1 MIRNILI
8 LMMLVF
14 AAGCQKKA
22 PPTKITFPV
31 TVTRPLECNAPLYL
45 EYVGHVVP
53 YSSVEVY
60 SQVEGEIMTK
70 YFTEGEEVKKGDP
83 LFTIDPRPYEAALLA
98 AEGGLAESVA
108 NLKIAKETVERYS
121 HLIQD
126 DYVAQLNYDQYV
138 TNVLVSEAVVK
149 QNQAKL
155 DKAKIDLNYCSITSP
170 VDGITGKL
178 QIDVGNLVSRGAIKS
193 LVIVNQV
200 KPIYVTF
207 SVPER
212 DLPRIQHQAKVGELK
227 VRTFLTEEKNHY
239 WEGFLDLIDNQVN
252 TKTGSILMRATFPNL
267 DHSLWPGQFTVVR
280 LILGEQKKA
289 VLLPNQA
296 VMVGQNGS
304 YVFVVQADMTVEMRP
319 VVKGQTE
326 ENQIII
332 LSGVQPGDMVVVE
345 GQLNLYSGAH
355 VSIKGKK

>member
-8 LMMLVF
+8 LMTLIL

-22 PPTKITFPV
+22 PPAKVTFPV
-31 TVTRPLECNAPLYL
+31 TVTRPLECNAPIYL

-60 SQVEGEIMTK
+60 SQVEGEIMEK
-70 YFTEGEEVKKGDP
+70 YFTEGEEVKKGSL

-138 TNVLVSEAVVK
+138 TNVLVTEAVVK
-149 QNQAKL
+149 QNQANL

-170 VDGITGKL
+170 IDGITGKL
-178 QIDVGNLVSRGAIKS
+178 QIDVGNLVSRGALKS

-200 KPIYVTF
+200 TPIYVTF

-212 DLPRIQHQAKVGELK
+212 DLPRIQRQAIADELK

-296 VMVGQNGS
+296 VMIGQNGS
-304 YVFVVQADMTVEMRP
+304 YVFVVTTDMTVEMRP

-326 ENQIII
+326 DNQIII

-345 GQLNLYSGAH
+345 GQLNLYSGAQ
-355 VSIKGKK
+355 VSIKGQK